1 MFQKI
6 EQKRKSPSIS
16 QMLNRFKKDNKNNY
30 ENIFSTK
37 TLNYNQLNNKN
48 KNMNNNMYN
57 TNTMSQSNVSYMT
70 SPQFLD
76 YTIVNNEIKKKKTK
90 GIFDVTSHRNRDI
103 FIETDSEQYNSR
115 RNSLDHKKQKKKNCS
130 KLIVDKVSSLIPNN
144 FSFNSE
150 KRIIPNKQY
159 SIKTYNNNFNINDI
173 PELKDLDIND
183 GYEYEKF
190 EKIKIKK
197 YYVPNGQN
205 QLIN

>member
-115 RNSLDHKKQKKKNCS
+115 RNSLDNKKQKKK
-130 KLIVDKVSSLIPNN
+130 IV
-144 FSFNSE
+144 
-150 KRIIPNKQY
+150 
-159 SIKTYNNNFNINDI
+159 
-173 PELKDLDIND
+173 
-183 GYEYEKF
+183 
-190 EKIKIKK
+190 
-197 YYVPNGQN
+197 QN
-205 QLIN
+205 